1 MRPWRT
7 ALTKFWAPVPWML
20 EAVIVL
26 QVVLHEY
33 VEAAVIA
40 GLLAFD
46 AALGFGPRPPGRR
59 LRAGAG
65 KRVRSLPCAAD
76 PRVVEVML
84 NADGVVWAERVGD
97 GVVRARISYLAQTIH
112 AKSSRTQAP
121 FVAVNTSAIPQE
133 LLEAEIFCH
142 VRGAFTGAVQQRNG
156 AFCAH
161 DFVGDA

>member
-1 MRPWRT
+1 MRLKRGSRSNGPNEVPDTPVRPWRT

-76 PRVVEVML
+76 
-84 NADGVVWAERVGD
+84 
-97 GVVRARISYLAQTIH
+97 
-112 AKSSRTQAP
+112 
-121 FVAVNTSAIPQE
+121 
-133 LLEAEIFCH
+133 
-142 VRGAFTGAVQQRNG
+142 
-156 AFCAH
+156 
-161 DFVGDA
+161 FVGDA